1 LKKIILIDDRWD
13 FNSPLLQYALKAS
26 KSTDTEI
33 AGICFAA
40 DATRETIN
48 KSETMMREVKNNFAA
63 EGVSFNTYVAGSDP
77 GAFMKKLNDLMPV
90 SLVLIGDVKFS
101 EGMVKGGVSIKALKE
116 KLTCPVTT
124 IEAII
129 AGAHAEK
136 KHAAG
141 INWGMFILYLIGSM
155 LIYGVFYPMVKNL
168 NATIFMKGDV
178 LGAIAIMVVTIVTAW
193 VWGNTTHI
201 LPKLF
206 KLEK

>member
-1 LKKIILIDDRWD
+1 MKKIILIDDRWD
-13 FNSPLLQYALKAS
+13 FNSPLLQYALRAS
-26 KSTDTEI
+26 KNTDTEI
-33 AGICFAA
+33 VGIFLIDDRIKGTIEKAETTLRAVRQAFTSEGVNFSSHVMGA
-40 DATRETIN
+40 DA
-48 KSETMMREVKNNFAA
+48 
-63 EGVSFNTYVAGSDP
+63 D
-77 GAFMKKLNDLMPV
+77 AFLKGIDGLMPV

-101 EGMVKGGVSIKALKE
+101 EEMVKRGISVEALKG

-124 IEAII
+124 IEAI

-141 INWGMFILYLIGSM
+141 INWGAFIMYLIGSII
-155 LIYGVFYPMVKNL
+155 IYGVFFPMIKNL
-168 NATIFMKGDV
+168 NATIFMKGNV
-178 LGAIAIMVVTIVTAW
+178 LGAIAIMVVSVVTAW

>member
-1 LKKIILIDDRWD
+1 MKKIILTDDRWD

-33 AGICFAA
+33 VGIFLI
-40 DATRETIN
+40 DDRTKETIE
-48 KSETMMREVKNNFAA
+48 KAETTLRAVRQAFTSEGINFSSHVIGA
-63 EGVSFNTYVAGSDP
+63 DP
-77 GAFMKKLNDLMPV
+77 GAFLKRIDGLMPV

-101 EGMVKGGVSIKALKE
+101 EEMVKGGVSVKALKE

-124 IEAII
+124 IEAI

-141 INWGMFILYLIGSM
+141 INWGTFIMYLIGSII
-155 LIYGVFYPMVKNL
+155 IYGVFFPMIKNL
-168 NATIFMKGDV
+168 NATIFMKGNV
-178 LGAIAIMVVTIVTAW
+178 LGAIAIMVVGVVTAW